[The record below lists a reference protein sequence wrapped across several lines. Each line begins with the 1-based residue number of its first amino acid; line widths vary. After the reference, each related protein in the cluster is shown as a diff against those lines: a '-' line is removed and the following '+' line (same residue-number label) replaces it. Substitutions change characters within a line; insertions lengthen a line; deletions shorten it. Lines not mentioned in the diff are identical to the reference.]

1 MMTAKYFGLGFLLLL
16 PALLAVILGG
26 SVTARNAVAFVF
38 MITFSSLAVGFV
50 VASHLCQAFRPLHRN
65 GIIVTPL
72 MIVLTAVCLVIA
84 CLSYNLNATMSLGQL
99 LALVF

>member
-1 MMTAKYFGLGFLLLL
+1 MMTAKSFGLGFLLLL

-38 MITFSSLAVGFV
+38 MIAFSSLAVGFV
-50 VASHLCQAFRPLHRN
+50 VASHLCQAFRPLRRN
-65 GIIVTPL
+65 GLIVAPM
-72 MIVLTAVCLVIA
+72 MIALAAVCLGIA
-84 CLSYNLNATMSLGQL
+84 ILSYNLNATMSLGQL